1 MISVSGDKE
10 KISYCEDC
18 LKVKVLSVLRHRIY
32 LNDRGEITN
41 PGPDSSKWKQ
51 CWTCGLIVG
60 VYEAKQEVELDTLTS
75 PRENPFKFGGGS
87 QVMAGESRKVD
98 RSGKTQRKR
107 KLNQDLS
114 DTRGGCERRNKEREN
129 GNLVCRTTGLGNGLR
144 VTRKTSS
151 SYILKYSKPQI
162 TKSINA
168 NKIKRN
174 PHRSGNISWNHNN
187 CWWSSLYI

>member
-1 MISVSGDKE
+1 MRRSKENNVMISVSGDKE

-114 DTRGGCERRNKEREN
+114 EYKEEDVKDAIKKGKTVISYVER
-129 GNLVCRTTGLGNGLR
+129 
-144 VTRKTSS
+144 
-151 SYILKYSKPQI
+151 QD
-162 TKSINA
+162 
-168 NKIKRN
+168 
-174 PHRSGNISWNHNN
+174 
-187 CWWSSLYI
+187 